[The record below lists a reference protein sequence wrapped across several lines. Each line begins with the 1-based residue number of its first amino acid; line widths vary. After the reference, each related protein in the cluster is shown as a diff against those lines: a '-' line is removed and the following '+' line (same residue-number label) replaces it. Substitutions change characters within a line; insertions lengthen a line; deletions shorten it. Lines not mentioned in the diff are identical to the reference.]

1 MPDALSPQIAQA
13 YFEAAAAAA
22 AAAAAFN
29 PPLVVAVGVEQ
40 FDELEFPPMPPNCP
54 PDDMG
59 TAKDQRKQSL
69 FPVDHHCPTWT

>member
-13 YFEAAAAAA
+13 NFEAAAAAA
-22 AAAAAFN
+22 AAELN

-40 FDELEFPPMPPNCP
+40 FEELEFPPMPPNCP

-59 TAKDQRKQSL
+59 TSKIKKT
-69 FPVDHHCPTWT
+69 C